1 MSDDEEREKI
11 YRTLI
16 HLWQDHFF
24 REPKN
29 FLQTYEEMTRPSI
42 TSADT
47 SYDKKLVSQ
56 MLRQLV
62 KEGILSVQGSAF
74 ENRFVEARSPQ
85 GFSRW

>member
-24 REPKN
+24 REPKS
-29 FLQTYEEMTRPSI
+29 FLQTYEEMVKPSI
-42 TSADT
+42 TSADI
-47 SYDKKLVSQ
+47 SCDKKIVTK

-62 KEGILSVQGSAF
+62 KEGILSVQGTALDYS
-74 ENRFVEARSPQ
+74 FVEARSPH
-85 GFSRW
+85 GYSRW